1 MTQTTTELLARIRN
15 NISMR
20 YRSGAM
26 IDARE
31 LDNMISE
38 GEPLP
43 DQWRGK
49 SDRDV
54 VEAWWMSDR
63 SRRMK
68 AFVEPITQRV
78 TVKLYQHNAI
88 SAEPQY
94 FGAPTPDEA
103 YALAAKWC
111 KENP

>member
-54 VEAWWMSDR
+54 VEAWVMGHPDR
-63 SRRMK
+63 R
-68 AFVEPITQRV
+68 
-78 TVKLYQHNAI
+78 VKLLQKPDGLALKLYVTGELYLSPNW
-88 SAEPQY
+88 
-94 FGAPTPDEA
+94 FGVAPDHA

-111 KENP
+111 REHP